1 MYAQELVY
9 LIILIMEELN
19 RTGAVADEA
28 QKKAGPEAMNLLLIG
43 LRAGVVPETPELLK
57 HLMDDVLV
65 GIAILSKTGCEK
77 CQFEDIKSLA
87 LDVGLR
93 IANASMQRATMSD
106 TNKDRLRRMAELVR
120 GRREESLRPD
130 CPPDMNHPANAMK
143 N

>member
-1 MYAQELVY
+1 
-9 LIILIMEELN
+9 MEELN

-65 GIAILSKTGCEK
+65 GIAILSKTVCEFGCEFGCEK